1 MAWSLQ
7 NQCVVEEDFEDEDF
21 LSAVEDAESS
31 FHGFTPTVP
40 RCLRPISSH
49 AQSPSRAAF
58 RAHRGSDE
66 GMCQNVNSMSPVLEC
81 QTSSRLTVGMTVPSK
96 TASSLRPA
104 GQGRLQSTTC
114 MSFRS
119 SREGFTTCKDVFAV
133 PSNSNIQPLDHSV
146 RSERQSTTAEEV
158 DDDLLLSACTEIE
171 RPSLHFNPSKRG
183 EVNLKLPNGSPAQ
196 VTQREQNICDGPV
209 SKKLREDSQRAMP
222 DPRLFSRGA
231 EWQKS
236 DATLINSPS
245 AGVPCNTSLN
255 LRPSSVR
262 EMQSGCLPTASCTET
277 VVHSVPLCSKAA
289 QSFGIVSGYQVAR
302 PVLKS
307 GPPSQVEVNSTHQTP
322 TSLCPVRSPSESR
335 TLRPSTLPAPL
346 PSGHSLRVPGNTFQ
360 QPPRRP
366 HDSCA
371 LMSSIASPL
380 SPRVPCGSSPGPN
393 NLHPVMTN
401 HLVQLVTAANQTPQA
416 SSRSSLRSK
425 SRRFPGPAGILPQQ
439 PSVKNLEEILVST
452 PHTPTHGAMAKM
464 RTQEESSSQLSV
476 EEEFGRGP
484 WMTMKTE
491 LGIDEKNP
499 TCFLQS
505 YSVIMVLRKAALKQL
520 PKNKVPSMAVMLK
533 SLVRSSV
540 DACAVFRDP
549 TGEIQGTLHHLLLEE
564 RESDLKAGSVLLLQQ
579 VGVFSPSSRSHY
591 LNVTPNNVVKIY
603 PADGV
608 SQSSE
613 LQEAQNLQLFRAES
627 SRIGTRVT
635 ESQRRSFRSIS
646 QNALQCNTNIEVSPV
661 TSRTLNSL
669 SLTRKSHSD
678 DGGPAGDW
686 DMDDDLDS
694 LMGELPED
702 SLFGG
707 GKSSVTSQSC

>member
-1 MAWSLQ
+1 
-7 NQCVVEEDFEDEDF
+7 
-21 LSAVEDAESS
+21 
-31 FHGFTPTVP
+31 
-40 RCLRPISSH
+40 
-49 AQSPSRAAF
+49 
-58 RAHRGSDE
+58 
-66 GMCQNVNSMSPVLEC
+66 MCQNVNSMSPVLDC
-81 QTSSRLTVGMTVPSK
+81 QTSSRLIVGMTVPSK
-96 TASSLRPA
+96 AAFSLRPA
-104 GQGRLQSTTC
+104 GQGQLQSTAC

-119 SREGFTTCKDVFAV
+119 SRQGFTTCKDVLAV
-133 PSNSNIQPLDHSV
+133 PSDRNIQPFNHSV
-146 RSERQSTTAEEV
+146 RSERQSATVDEV
-158 DDDLLLSACTEIE
+158 ADDGLDDALLLSACTEIE
-171 RPSLHFNPSKRG
+171 RPSLHLNPK
-183 EVNLKLPNGSPAQ
+183 GSPAQ
-196 VTQREQNICDGPV
+196 ATQREQNIFEEPV
-209 SKKLREDSQRAMP
+209 SKRLREDNQRAMP
-222 DPRLFSRGA
+222 DSGLFLRSA
-231 EWQKS
+231 ECQKS
-236 DATLINSPS
+236 DATLINSPFEP
-245 AGVPCNTSLN
+245 VPCNTSLN
-255 LRPSSVR
+255 LRPSSVS
-262 EMQSGCLPTASCTET
+262 EMQSGCLPAAPCTGT
-277 VVHSVPLCSKAA
+277 VVQSVPLCSKAA
-289 QSFGIVSGYQVAR
+289 QSFGIVSGDQVAR

-307 GPPSQVEVNSTHQTP
+307 GPPSQVGVNNTHRTP

-335 TLRPSTLPAPL
+335 TFRPSTTPAPL
-346 PSGHSLRVPGNTFQ
+346 PSGHSPRVPGSTFQ
-360 QPPRRP
+360 QPPRRS

-371 LMSSIASPL
+371 LMSSIASPSS
-380 SPRVPCGSSPGPN
+380 SPRVPCVSSPGPN
-393 NLHPVMTN
+393 NPHPVMTN

-484 WMTMKTE
+484 WMAMKTE

-533 SLVRSSV
+533 SLVRSNV
-540 DACAVFRDP
+540 DACAVFKDP

-603 PADGV
+603 PADGI
-608 SQSSE
+608 SQTAE
-613 LQEAQNLQLFRAES
+613 LQEAQNLLLFRAES
-627 SRIGTRVT
+627 SSIGTGAT
-635 ESQRRSFRSIS
+635 ETEGRTFRPIS
-646 QNALQCNTNIEVSPV
+646 QNALTCNTNIEVSPV
-661 TSRTLNSL
+661 TSRAHNSM
-669 SLTRKSHSD
+669 SLTHKSHSN

-686 DMDDDLDS
+686 DMDDDLES

-702 SLFGG
+702 
-707 GKSSVTSQSC
+707 